1 MNEQMTLVVELFTE
15 RGYNQE
21 RNRSGSNVSSMTYQ
35 VFLQVGFTKEGEPEF
50 NRWDAYQG
58 VA

>member
-21 RNRSGSNVSSMTYQ
+21 QNRSGSNVSSMTYQ
-35 VFLQVGFTKEGEPEF
+35 VFFQVGFTKEGEPEF
-50 NRWDAYQG
+50 NRRDAYQG